1 MIPPIREWNSTQV
14 AEFITK
20 AGFAESANIAIYQKI
35 TGEQIAEFD
44 EDLYTDTFGIIGV
57 NEH

>member
-1 MIPPIREWNSTQV
+1 V